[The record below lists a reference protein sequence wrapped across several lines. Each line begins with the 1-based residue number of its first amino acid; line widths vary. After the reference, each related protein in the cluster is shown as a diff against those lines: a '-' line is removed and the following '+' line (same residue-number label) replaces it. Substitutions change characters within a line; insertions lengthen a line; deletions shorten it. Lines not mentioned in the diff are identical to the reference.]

1 MPEKKPKVSYF
12 AQLLENT
19 KMLKEIFQL
28 IIDNKKWWL
37 LPFFFVF
44 ATLSLFITLVGG
56 GAVLPAIY
64 AIF

>member
-1 MPEKKPKVSYF
+1 MTDKKPKLSYLS
-12 AQLLENT
+12 QLFENT

-28 IIDNKKWWL
+28 ILDNKKWWL
-37 LPFFFVF
+37 MPFFFVF
-44 ATLSLFITLVGG
+44 AILSLFITLVGG